1 MSTNG
6 AYQGAYNGGSAAIDI
21 TSEDLSFAETKFK
34 HPEKSTAGTC
44 YYKIAE
50 QTCTG
55 TYQRIDET
63 FLVTSRSNAAIL
75 NIMLASSSTKQFISY
90 RVAWLPVNYGAETA
104 LCNRFY
110 FGLSGSGEGNTF
122 QIWLSKNQWSESVA
136 FHPIGN
142 NAEGY
147 KISTW
152 TGTDT
157 GDTNGQTTAPTF
169 TTTIV
174 ASQQY
179 MPRTGGTW
187 TGPLFFNSDSLPSTS
202 TLNYICGID
211 SFADG
216 GDFKYTGA
224 NNLTVGKA
232 NTLTT
237 ARTING
243 TSFNGSANI
252 TTSNWGTARTLTIGN
267 TGKSVN
273 GSTNISW
280 SLGEIGAAASSHTH
294 SNYLTTSGTAAAA
307 TKLAT
312 ARTIALSGDVTGSTS
327 FDGTANVTIAAT
339 VANDSHTHSDG
350 TITSVGAGK
359 ITGTLAIA
367 HGGTGGTTRAV
378 ASRNIFAAN
387 APITAKSSDTT
398 ANWGAQGPGVF
409 WYTTSG
415 QLTDQP
421 SQYGFV
427 TNITCNSGTSE
438 VHQLWATQSSGNL
451 AHRGGNSSGWSGTWR
466 TILDS
471 SNYTSYCASTSH
483 THSYL
488 PLSGGTL
495 TGSTTITGENLK
507 YKNTNCSTFT
517 TSSSAT
523 AANGNS
529 RVYFT
534 NNNNQCMGEALTG
547 VDSTNYSFMRIEAV
561 RPNGSATYYNTLN
574 LKLGPTGQ
582 CLYSVTSAAAFR
594 NSLGLGNTSGALP
607 VANGGTGATAK
618 RQAKINL
625 GITAGTGAAPS
636 TGTYGDIYIQYT

>member
-6 AYQGAYNGGSAAIDI
+6 SYQGAYNGGSAAIDI

-34 HPEKSTAGTC
+34 HPEKSTAGTR

-50 QTCTG
+50 QTCIG

-152 TGTDT
+152 TGTNT

-216 GDFKYTGA
+216 GDFKYTNA
-224 NNLTVGKA
+224 NDLTVGKA

-243 TSFNGSANI
+243 TPFNGSANI

-280 SLGEIGAAASSHTH
+280 SLSEIGAAASSHTH

-327 FDGTANVTIAAT
+327 FNGTANVTIATT
-339 VANDSHTHSDG
+339 VANDSHSHSDS

-367 HGGTGGTTRAV
+367 HGGTGGTTAAAARGNLGAMGAV
-378 ASRNIFAAN
+378 SANGYYGMTRPDGDTDDWIRTTTNGIIPYQSGGNGSLGTDTWFFSKAHIRSINLRNTLDATATSSSTSYSASLDFKDKNGIAMGD
-387 APITAKSSDTT
+387 IQCSK
-398 ANWGAQGPGVF
+398 
-409 WYTTSG
+409 
-415 QLTDQP
+415 QP
-421 SQYGFV
+421 SNKNAIQV
-427 TNITCNSGTSE
+427 E
-438 VHQLWATQSSGNL
+438 AT
-451 AHRGGNSSGWSGTWR
+451 R
-466 TILDS
+466 TI
-471 SNYTSYCASTSH
+471 
-483 THSYL
+483 
-488 PLSGGTL
+488 
-495 TGSTTITGENLK
+495 GSTT
-507 YKNTNCSTFT
+507 
-517 TSSSAT
+517 
-523 AANGNS
+523 
-529 RVYFT
+529 
-534 NNNNQCMGEALTG
+534 
-547 VDSTNYSFMRIEAV
+547 
-561 RPNGSATYYNTLN
+561 YYNSIRWMISN
-574 LKLGPTGQ
+574 TGG
-582 CLYSVTSAAAFR
+582 LSYSLSSPAAFR
-594 NSLGLGNTSGALP
+594 NVLGLGNTSGALP
-607 VANGGTGATAK
+607 VANGGTGATA
-618 RQAKINL
+618 RGGAHTSSGLLYKIGL
-625 GITAGTGAAPS
+625 QAGTSSAPS
-636 TGTYGDIYIQYT
+636 SGNAGMVYIQYS